1 VRAYKRITRSSVERT
16 YESEIVLL
24 AAERLDREG
33 TTWCRCGAAVRVAV
47 VRAEEDRDA
56 TRLRKKKEREGV
68 SKDGSYVYSWILS
81 GT

>member
-1 VRAYKRITRSSVERT
+1 MRAHKRTRSSVERT